1 MAVSHRST
9 LIQVAAALAVG
20 GAVVGGIAW
29 YGTKGDDP
37 KPCKAASRN
46 PADVTGAQLCSALKK
61 AGLPALLGIPKA
73 AAEYGGA
80 MTQPVEGGEASV
92 HVLYTVGPYSVIVST
107 HKPGSVKAKEQVAG
121 HAAALVAGTSS
132 GHQLYN
138 LVVSY
143 DAAGTGFYSVDVMMT
158 NGAAMTEDDA
168 GRLERTVATKVLPT
182 LPEWKS

>member
-1 MAVSHRST
+1 MV
-9 LIQVAAALAVG
+9 QVAAALVVG

-29 YGTKGDDP
+29 YSTTGGDK
-37 KPCKAASRN
+37 KPCQAASQN
-46 PADVTGAQLCSALKK
+46 ANDVTGAQLCSALQK
-61 AGLPALLGIPKA
+61 ADLPALLGVPKA
-73 AAEYGGA
+73 PAAFGGA
-80 MTQPVEGGEASV
+80 MTQPVQGGEESV
-92 HVLYTVGPYSVIVST
+92 HVLYTVGQYSVILST

-158 NGAAMTEDDA
+158 NGAPMTEDDA
-168 GRLERTVATKVLPT
+168 GRLERAVAAKVLPT